1 MNPPRLPHTPM
12 SARYLDTPIG
22 EKVREIID
30 GFGFTQPKAKTV
42 SAGTRTVTFSFD
54 MLMPAPFMPCDVSK
68 NLNAR
73 GGERAQ
79 ARCALRALES
89 MSRGGTKIFRP

>member
-42 SAGTRTVTFSFD
+42 SAGTRTVTFSLIK
-54 MLMPAPFMPCDVSK
+54 LMAVPLILSFEFKTSPAAC
-68 NLNAR
+68 
-73 GGERAQ
+73 
-79 ARCALRALES
+79 LRALARS
-89 MSRGGTKIFRP
+89 TPR